1 MISRRTVGRRIND
14 NYNKVSNYLKLFF
27 QTHSEIR
34 VCTTADIWSTKH
46 RSFIGITAH
55 WVKLI
60 ILQPVAAIDYKAKYT
75 YF

>member
-14 NYNKVSNYLKLFF
+14 NYNKVSNSLKSFF
-27 QTHSEIR
+27 QTHCEVR
-34 VCTTADIWSTKH
+34 VCTTADIWLSKH
-46 RSFIGITAH
+46 RIFIGITAH

-60 ILQPVAAIDYKAKYT
+60 ILQPVSAIGYKAKYT